1 MLSAS
6 HGSRWFGLLL
16 LAALIGAGC
25 EKKEEAPVVV
35 QKDAGVDSGDIVLD
49 PELAEAMSLAKAK
62 PKAAPA
68 GQPGGPPPN
77 GIFAPGAADKEALK
91 GSAPKLELGGEGAD
105 PKVSLQ
111 PATAPASKLTGSIEV
126 AVQQGQQG
134 GGLPISFGLELSGQ
148 KLKEG
153 EGPAGASKV
162 LVRVMSAKVPI
173 AGVGKDIES
182 DIAKLKGTRLEYVLL
197 PDGTGQDYKLELPK
211 GVPAD
216 LATWAESLKDAV
228 ALVTVPVPAKPVG
241 TGAYWMVKSREG
253 VLGLDMVTYRL
264 AKVEA
269 VKDGIVTLSLSTKRY
284 SASPALE
291 LPGLPPGVP
300 KEMSEFQSASE
311 GRLEYKVGSSF
322 PLGGDITS
330 ALAVGLGAAPA
341 GPPGQPRQQQGI
353 MIQSR
358 AVLSFGGSP
367 PPAAMPR
374 TLAPQAPQAPPEP
387 Q

>member
-25 EKKEEAPVVV
+25 EKKEEAPVVE
-35 QKDAGVDSGDIVLD
+35 QKDAGTDSKDIVLD
-49 PELAEAMSLAKAK
+49 PELAEAMQQT
-62 PKAAPA
+62 KAAPKSA
-68 GQPGGPPPN
+68 PLGQPGGPPPT
-77 GIFAPGAADKEALK
+77 GIFAPGEADKEAAK
-91 GSAPKLELGGEGAD
+91 GSAPKLELGSEGSE

-111 PATAPASKLTGSIEV
+111 PATAPESKLAGNIEV
-126 AVQQGQQG
+126 SVQQGQQG
-134 GGLPISFGLELSGQ
+134 GGLPIAFGVELSGQ

-162 LVRVMSAKVPI
+162 TVRVTSAKVSVP
-173 AGVGKDIES
+173 GVGKDIEA
-182 DIAKLKGTRLEYVLL
+182 DIAKLKGTRLDYVLL
-197 PDGTGQDYKLELPK
+197 PDGTGQNYKLELPK
-211 GVPAD
+211 TVAPD
-216 LATWAESLKDAV
+216 LAAWAESLKDAI
-228 ALVTVPVPAKPVG
+228 ALVTLPVPSKPVG
-241 TGAYWMVKSREG
+241 AGAYWMVKSREG

-269 VKDGIVTLSLSTKRY
+269 VKDGVVTLNLSTKRY

-311 GRLEYKVGSSF
+311 GRLEYKAGRSF

-358 AVLSFGGSP
+358 AVLSFGAAP
-367 PPAAMPR
+367 PLPAAPR
-374 TLAPQAPQAPPEP
+374 TMAPPVP
-387 Q
+387 QPQ

>member
-1 MLSAS
+1 MSAS

-16 LAALIGAGC
+16 LAALTGAGC
-25 EKKEEAPVVV
+25 EKKEEAPVIT
-35 QKDAGVDSGDIVLD
+35 QKDAGSDSGDVVLD
-49 PELAEAMSLAKAK
+49 PELAEAMALAKGASK
-62 PKAAPA
+62 SAPA
-68 GQPGGPPPN
+68 AQPGGPPPN
-77 GIFAPGAADKEALK
+77 GVFAPGEADKEAAK
-91 GSAPKLELGGEGAD
+91 GSAPKLELGSEGAD

-111 PATAPASKLTGSIEV
+111 PATAPSSKLAGSIEV
-126 AVQQGQQG
+126 SVQQGQQG

-148 KLKEG
+148 KLKEA

-162 LVRVMSAKVPI
+162 TVRVTSAKVPV
-173 AGVGKDIES
+173 AGVGKDIEA

-197 PDGTGQDYKLELPK
+197 PDGTSRDYKLELAK
-211 GVPAD
+211 GVPGD
-216 LATWAESLKDAV
+216 LATWAESLKDAI

-241 TGAYWMVKSREG
+241 TGAYWMVKTREG

-269 VKDGIVTLSLSTKRY
+269 IKDGVVTLSLSTKRY
-284 SASPALE
+284 SASPKLE

-300 KEMSEFQSASE
+300 NEMSEFQSVSE
-311 GRLEYKVGSSF
+311 GRLEYKAGTSF

-358 AVLSFGGSP
+358 ALLSFGGTP
-367 PPAAMPR
+367 PRPTMPTMPAMPG
-374 TLAPQAPQAPPEP
+374 APGAPGAP
-387 Q
+387 